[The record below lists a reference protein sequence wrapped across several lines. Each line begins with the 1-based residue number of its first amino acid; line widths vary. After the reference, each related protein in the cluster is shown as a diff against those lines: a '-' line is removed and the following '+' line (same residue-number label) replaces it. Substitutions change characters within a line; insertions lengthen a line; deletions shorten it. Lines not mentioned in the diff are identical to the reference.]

1 MIYKN
6 RNDGYLETLLN
17 TEKSAINQKEEK
29 YNLMTMKK
37 LRNSRFVF
45 L

>member
-17 TEKSAINQKEEK
+17 TEKPATNKREEIIQLDD
-29 YNLMTMKK
+29 NEEIEK
-37 LRNSRFVF
+37 L
-45 L
+45 

>member
-17 TEKSAINQKEEK
+17 TEKSATNQKKEIIQLDDNEEIE
-29 YNLMTMKK
+29 K
-37 LRNSRFVF
+37 L
-45 L
+45 

>member
-17 TEKSAINQKEEK
+17 TEKSATNQKEEIIE
-29 YNLMTMKK
+29 LDDTEE
-37 LRNSRFVF
+37 VE
-45 L
+45 